1 MIHIVHNSG
10 EFNIRNLELFIQ
22 YKNITELKWFVK
34 KVVKIANNKD
44 EVKDNLLNN
53 VNELVYYYETKKSDK
68 TNLTES
74 ECKKWIKK
82 AKRLIEELEK
92 I

>member
-10 EFNIRNLELFIQ
+10 EFNIENFELFIQ

-44 EVKDNLLNN
+44 EVKESLIND
-53 VNELVYYYETKKSDK
+53 VSELIYYYETKKSDK

-82 AKRLIEELEK
+82 AKRLIEELGK

>member
-1 MIHIVHNSG
+1 MISIVHNSG
-10 EFNIRNLELFIQ
+10 EFNIKNLEWFI
-22 YKNITELKWFVK
+22 YNKNITDLKWFVK
-34 KVVKIANNKD
+34 NVVRIADNKD
-44 EVKDNLLNN
+44 EVKDIIISDTK
-53 VNELVYYYETKKSDK
+53 ELIYYYETKKAHK